1 MMSAVALSKVLAF
14 EVLEADLFE
23 RCVRMSGCGG
33 EEAGQSKGLKHRCIA
48 LFR

>member
-1 MMSAVALSKVLAF
+1 MSAVALSKVLAF

-23 RCVRMSGCGG
+23 RCGG